1 MATGNKFDDE
11 KPTVLIR
18 PETMAEMARKYEA
31 QWDDETISP
40 NVEVDEL
47 DRSELEFDVP
57 LYPKDEQ

>member
-1 MATGNKFDDE
+1 MTTGNEFDDE
-11 KPTVLIR
+11 QPTVLIR

-47 DRSELEFDVP
+47 DKSELEFDVP
-57 LYPKDEQ
+57 LYPEDDQ